1 MSSRHYSNVDQLIK
15 DKLILDNNKFLTE
28 IMVPGFIHGTFFIMQ
43 ATVGITLPA
52 NNSTRKEPSS
62 RNL

>member
-28 IMVPGFIHGTFFIMQ
+28 IMVPGFYTCNIIHHEGNCENRFT
-43 ATVGITLPA
+43 
-52 NNSTRKEPSS
+52 SK
-62 RNL
+62 